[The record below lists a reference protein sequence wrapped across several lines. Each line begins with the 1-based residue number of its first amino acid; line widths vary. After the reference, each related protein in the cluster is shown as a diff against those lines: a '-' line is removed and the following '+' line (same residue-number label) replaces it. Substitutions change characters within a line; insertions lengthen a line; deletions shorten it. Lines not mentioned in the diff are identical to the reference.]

1 MEITNLKSSLEK
13 QIYNLKNLYET
24 GQKKQKAL
32 IGRNN
37 DLLVEC
43 MQDEEKFLFYINEEE
58 KKRLTLME
66 NIYNEENINEKQP
79 KLEILIEHLKGKLSE
94 EDVKFIE
101 SAKEIITKLSK
112 SIADQNFKN
121 LYLIEQARSFISQTI
136 NILKSTNKRSMLD
149 RKI

>member
-13 QIYNLKNLYET
+13 QIYNLKSLFET
-24 GQKKQKAL
+24 TQKKQKAL

-37 DLLVEC
+37 ELLVEC
-43 MQDEEKFLFYINEEE
+43 MQSEEKFLFYINEEE

-66 NIYNEENINEKQP
+66 EIYSSENIKEKQP
-79 KLEILIEHLKGKLSE
+79 RLEVLVEHLAGKLSK
-94 EDVKFIE
+94 EDVEFIR
-101 SAKEIITKLSK
+101 SAKEVITKLSK

-121 LYLIEQARSFISQTI
+121 LYLIEQAKSFISQTI